1 MYAFINWAGD
11 TWKKRVNEYTLCR
24 IRLVGF
30 FAYGTILL
38 WSGWRVNRRKSI
50 SSKDYFLGGNAM
62 PMWMVSISVLATSQS
77 AATFLGGPDMGYRG
91 DLSYLATNIGAFM
104 AAYIVAIC
112 LIPKFYQYKVFT
124 VYELLEQQIGPRA
137 KKHAGIMY
145 LFGRVFAS
153 GARLYM
159 AAIAVAMILF
169 GDIAPGSIIF
179 ATVLITV
186 IGLLFSMFG
195 GVRSVIYSD
204 VIQAIVYVSAALF
217 VIYFLVA
224 AIPADLP
231 TIVSV
236 LQAPAVTESGFTQTS
251 KLTLLNFDLDFTNA
265 GMFSFWS
272 SITGFL
278 LLNIAAFG
286 LDQDMTQRVLTCK
299 TAKEGSKALLFSVVM
314 VIPVMFLFLLIGL
327 LLFIFYQ
334 RPDIMGEDAVIA
346 LSSFD
351 GAKVTVFMSYVLNQ
365 IPAGVRGLV
374 TIGIIAA
381 ALSTLNSGLSSM
393 SSVLVQDLYR
403 PFKQGKGIKLADSH
417 YVKAGKIS
425 MLLVGVALAAMAI
438 LCFYWQ
444 QYTDTPLL
452 AFALSVMLFSY
463 SGLLGV
469 YFTALFTK
477 RGSENSV
484 TAALI
489 TGFVITLLFQPYIQT
504 LLLPQSL
511 VVDLAF
517 TWQLCIATFIST
529 LVCLTGARGDNT
541 KGNNVVIENRLEV
554 HA

>member
-1 MYAFINWAGD
+1 MSA
-11 TWKKRVNEYTLCR
+11 EYTSLDW
-24 IRLVGF
+24 LVF
-30 FAYGTILL
+30 FAYGAILL
-38 WSGWRVNRRKSI
+38 LSGWWVNRKKST
-50 SSKDYFLGGNAM
+50 SSADYFLGGNAM
-62 PMWMVSISVLATSQS
+62 PVWMVSISVLATSQS

-91 DLSYLATNIGAFM
+91 DLSYLATNIGAFI
-104 AAYIVAIC
+104 AALFVAFY

-124 VYELLEQQIGPRA
+124 VYELLEQKIGPRA

-169 GDIAPGSIIF
+169 GDIAAESIVYSTII
-179 ATVLITV
+179 ITV
-186 IGLLFSMFG
+186 IGLLFSVFG

-204 VIQAIVYVSAALF
+204 VIQAVVYISAAVF
-217 VIYFLVA
+217 VIYFLVI
-224 AIPADLP
+224 AIPADFS
-231 TIVSV
+231 TIIAA
-236 LQAPAVTESGFTQTS
+236 LQDPAITTEGFIQTS
-251 KLTLLNFDLDFTNA
+251 KLTLLNFNLDFSSA
-265 GMFSFWS
+265 GMFGFWS

-299 TAKEGSKALLFSVVM
+299 TEKEGSKAMLLSVVL
-314 VIPVMFLFLLIGL
+314 VIPVMLLFLVIGL

-334 RPDIMGEDAVIA
+334 RPDLMGEGAVNA
-346 LSSFD
+346 MTSFE

-403 PFKQGKGIKLADSH
+403 PFNLNKGRQFADNH
-417 YVKAGKIS
+417 YVKAGKVS
-425 MLLVGVALAAMAI
+425 MIIVAIALASMAI

-444 QYTDTPLL
+444 KYTDTPLL

-477 RGSENSV
+477 RGSEHSV

-504 LLLPQSL
+504 LYLPATL
-511 VVDLAF
+511 VFDLAF
-517 TWQLCIATFIST
+517 TWKLCIATFIST
-529 LVCLTGARGDNT
+529 LVCLLGTRNLVETPGRKN
-541 KGNNVVIENRLEV
+541 KNNLEV
-554 HA
+554 NA

>member
-1 MYAFINWAGD
+1 MSAQYTALDWLVFI
-11 TWKKRVNEYTLCR
+11 
-24 IRLVGF
+24 
-30 FAYGTILL
+30 AYGAVLL
-38 WSGWRVNRRKSI
+38 LSGWWVNRKKAT
-50 SSKDYFLGGNAM
+50 SSEDYFLGGNAM

-91 DLSYLATNIGAFM
+91 DLSYLATNVGAFI
-104 AAYIVAIC
+104 AAFFVAIY

-137 KKHAGIMY
+137 KKHAGMMY
-145 LFGRVFAS
+145 LFGRIFAS

-169 GDIAPGSIIF
+169 GDIATDSIVY
-179 ATVLITV
+179 ATVIIAV
-186 IGLLFSMFG
+186 IGLLFSVVG

-204 VIQAIVYVSAALF
+204 VIQAVVYVSAAVF
-217 VIYFLVA
+217 VIYFLYIAIPVDFSTLVA
-224 AIPADLP
+224 A
-231 TIVSV
+231 
-236 LQAPAVTESGFTQTS
+236 LQEPAVTTAGFTRNS
-251 KLTLLNFDLDFTNA
+251 KLTLLNFDLDFSSA
-265 GMFSFWS
+265 GMFGFWS

-299 TAKEGSKALLFSVVM
+299 TAQEGSQAMLLSVVM
-314 VIPVMFLFLLIGL
+314 VIPVMLLFLVIGL

-334 RPDIMGEDAVIA
+334 RPDLMGEGAA
-346 LSSFD
+346 TAMASFS

-365 IPAGVRGLV
+365 MPAGVRGLV

-403 PFKQGKGIKLADSH
+403 PYQLKNGNHLDDSH

-425 MLLVGVALAAMAI
+425 MVIVAVALAAMAV

-469 YFTALFTK
+469 YFTALFTN

-489 TGFVITLLFQPYIQT
+489 TGFIITLLFQPYIQAMY
-504 LLLPQSL
+504 LPPEL
-511 VVDLAF
+511 VFDLAF
-517 TWQLCIATFIST
+517 TWKLCIATFIST
-529 LVCLTGARGDNT
+529 LVCFTGTR
-541 KGNNVVIENRLEV
+541 NVVNKNASRSNNNKLEV
-554 HA
+554 HV

>member
-1 MYAFINWAGD
+1 MSAQYTGLDWLVFI
-11 TWKKRVNEYTLCR
+11 
-24 IRLVGF
+24 
-30 FAYGTILL
+30 AYGAVLL
-38 WSGWRVNRRKSI
+38 LSGWWVNRKKST

-91 DLSYLATNIGAFM
+91 DLSYLATNIGAFL
-104 AAYIVAIC
+104 AAFFVASY

-169 GDIAPGSIIF
+169 GNIAVDSIVY
-179 ATVLITV
+179 ATVIITV
-186 IGLLFSMFG
+186 VGLLFSVFG

-204 VIQAIVYVSAALF
+204 VIQAVVYVSAAVF
-217 VIYFLVA
+217 VIYFLYIAIPVNFSTIVA
-224 AIPADLP
+224 ALQEP
-231 TIVSV
+231 SV
-236 LQAPAVTESGFTQTS
+236 TTAGFTQSS
-251 KLTLLNFDLDFTNA
+251 KLTLFNFELDFSSA
-265 GMFSFWS
+265 GMFGFWS

-299 TAKEGSKALLFSVVM
+299 TAKEGSKAMLLSVVM
-314 VIPVMFLFLLIGL
+314 VIPVMLLFLVIGL

-334 RPDIMGEDAVIA
+334 RPDLMGDGAA
-346 LSSFD
+346 TAMASFD

-374 TIGIIAA
+374 TIGIVAA

-403 PFKQGKGIKLADSH
+403 PFHLNKGLKFDDSH
-417 YVKAGKIS
+417 YVKAGKVS
-425 MLLVGVALAAMAI
+425 MIIVAVALALMAI

-504 LLLPQSL
+504 IYLPADMTF
-511 VVDLAF
+511 DLAF
-517 TWQLCIATFIST
+517 TWKLCIATFIAT
-529 LVCLTGARGDNT
+529 LVCLLGSQSKVTEQA
-541 KGNNVVIENRLEV
+541 GNHLEV

>member
-1 MYAFINWAGD
+1 MS
-11 TWKKRVNEYTLCR
+11 TEYTSADW
-24 IRLVGF
+24 LVF
-30 FAYGTILL
+30 LAYGTILL
-38 WSGWRVNRRKSI
+38 LSGWWVNRKKTTT
-50 SSKDYFLGGNAM
+50 SKDYFLGGKAM

-91 DLSYLATNIGAFM
+91 DLSYLATNIGAFI
-104 AAYIVAIC
+104 AAFFVAFY

-124 VYELLEQQIGPRA
+124 VYELLEQQIGPKA

-169 GDIAPGSIIF
+169 GDIAPESIIY
-179 ATVLITV
+179 ATILITV
-186 IGLLFSMFG
+186 IGLLFSVFG
-195 GVRSVIYSD
+195 GVRAVIYSD
-204 VIQAIVYVSAALF
+204 VIQAGVYVGAAVL
-217 VIYFLVA
+217 VVCFLVI
-224 AIPADLP
+224 AIPADFS
-231 TIVSV
+231 TVV
-236 LQAPAVTESGFTQTS
+236 AALQEPAVTKSGFIQTS
-251 KLTLLNFDLDFTNA
+251 KLTLFNFNLDFSSA
-265 GMFSFWS
+265 GMFGFWS

-299 TAKEGSKALLFSVVM
+299 TAKEGSKAMLLSVVM
-314 VIPVMFLFLLIGL
+314 VIPVMLLFLIIGL
-327 LLFIFYQ
+327 LLFVFYQ
-334 RPDIMGEDAVIA
+334 RPDLMGESAVTA
-346 LSSFD
+346 MTSFD

-374 TIGIIAA
+374 TVGIIAA

-403 PFKQGKGIKLADSH
+403 PFNQQKGVRLADSH
-417 YVKAGKIS
+417 YVKVGKVS
-425 MLLVGVALAAMAI
+425 MVIIAVALASMAI

-477 RGSENSV
+477 RGSERSV

-504 LLLPQSL
+504 LYLPATFIF
-511 VVDLAF
+511 DLAF
-517 TWQLCIATFIST
+517 TWKLCIATFIST
-529 LVCLTGARGDNT
+529 LVCLLGTRNLAETACKQN
-541 KGNNVVIENRLEV
+541 KNKLEV

>member
-1 MYAFINWAGD
+1 MSVQYTGLDWLVFI
-11 TWKKRVNEYTLCR
+11 
-24 IRLVGF
+24 
-30 FAYGTILL
+30 AYGVILL
-38 WSGWRVNRRKSI
+38 LSGWWVNRKKST
-50 SSKDYFLGGNAM
+50 SSEDYFLGGNAM

-104 AAYIVAIC
+104 AALFVSIY

-124 VYELLEQQIGPRA
+124 VYELLDRQIGPRA
-137 KKHAGIMY
+137 KKHAGMMY

-169 GDIAPGSIIF
+169 GDIAADSIVY
-179 ATVLITV
+179 ATIIITI
-186 IGLLFSMFG
+186 IGLLFSVFG

-204 VIQAIVYVSAALF
+204 VIQAVVYVSAALF
-217 VIYFLVA
+217 VIYFLYI
-224 AIPADLP
+224 AIPADFS
-231 TIVSV
+231 TIVAA
-236 LQAPAVTESGFTQTS
+236 LQTPAVSTAGFTQAS
-251 KLTLLNFDLDFTNA
+251 KLTLLNFELDFSSS
-265 GMFSFWS
+265 GMFGFWS
-272 SITGFL
+272 AITGFL

-299 TAKEGSKALLFSVVM
+299 TAKEGSKAMLLSVVM
-314 VIPVMFLFLLIGL
+314 VIPVMCLFLVIGL
-327 LLFIFYQ
+327 LLFVFYQ

-346 LSSFD
+346 MSSFD

-365 IPAGVRGLV
+365 IPSGVRGLV

-393 SSVLVQDLYR
+393 SSVLVQDLYK
-403 PFKQGKGIKLADSH
+403 PWKLAKGLTLVDSH
-417 YVKAGKIS
+417 YVKAGKVS
-425 MLLVGVALAAMAI
+425 MIIVAVALAAMAV

-489 TGFVITLLFQPYIQT
+489 TGFVITLLFQPYVQT
-504 LLLPQSL
+504 LYLPQTMTF
-511 VVDLAF
+511 DLAF
-517 TWQLCIATFIST
+517 TWKLCIATLVST
-529 LVCLTGARGDNT
+529 LICLMGTRRSTVN
-541 KGNNVVIENRLEV
+541 ENGEV
-554 HA
+554 THDKFEVSA

>member
-1 MYAFINWAGD
+1 MSA
-11 TWKKRVNEYTLCR
+11 EYTSLDW
-24 IRLVGF
+24 LVF
-30 FAYGTILL
+30 LAYGAILL
-38 WSGWRVNRRKSI
+38 LSAWWVNRKKAT
-50 SSKDYFLGGNAM
+50 SSADYFLGGNAM

-91 DLSYLATNIGAFM
+91 DLSYLATNIGAFI
-104 AAYIVAIC
+104 AALFVAFY

-124 VYELLEQQIGPRA
+124 VYELLEQKIGPRA

-159 AAIAVAMILF
+159 AAIAVAMIIF
-169 GDIAPGSIIF
+169 GDIAAENIVYSTII
-179 ATVLITV
+179 ITV
-186 IGLLFSMFG
+186 IGLLFSVFG

-204 VIQAIVYVSAALF
+204 VIQAVVYISAAVF
-217 VIYFLVA
+217 VIYFLVI
-224 AIPADLP
+224 AIPADFS
-231 TIVSV
+231 TIVAA
-236 LQAPAVTESGFTQTS
+236 LQDPAVTTEGFIQTS
-251 KLTLLNFDLDFTNA
+251 KLTLLNFNLDFSSA
-265 GMFSFWS
+265 GMFGFWS

-299 TAKEGSKALLFSVVM
+299 TAKEGSKAMLLSVVLVLPVMLLFLV
-314 VIPVMFLFLLIGL
+314 IGL
-327 LLFIFYQ
+327 LLFLFYQ
-334 RPDIMGEDAVIA
+334 RPDLMGEGAA
-346 LSSFD
+346 TAMTSFE

-403 PFKQGKGIKLADSH
+403 PFNLNKGRQFADNH
-417 YVKAGKIS
+417 YVKAGKVS
-425 MLLVGVALAAMAI
+425 MIIVAIALASMAI

-477 RGSENSV
+477 RGSEHSV

-504 LLLPQSL
+504 LYLPAPL
-511 VVDLAF
+511 VFDLAF
-517 TWQLCIATFIST
+517 TWKLCIATFIST
-529 LVCLTGARGDNT
+529 LVCLLGTRNLVETPGRKN
-541 KGNNVVIENRLEV
+541 KNNLEV
-554 HA
+554 SA

>member
-1 MYAFINWAGD
+1 
-11 TWKKRVNEYTLCR
+11 
-24 IRLVGF
+24 
-30 FAYGTILL
+30 
-38 WSGWRVNRRKSI
+38 
-50 SSKDYFLGGNAM
+50 
-62 PMWMVSISVLATSQS
+62 
-77 AATFLGGPDMGYRG
+77 MGYRG
-91 DLSYLATNIGAFM
+91 DLSYLATNIGAFI
-104 AAYIVAIC
+104 AAFFVSVY

-137 KKHAGIMY
+137 KKHAGMMY

-169 GDIAPGSIIF
+169 GDIATQSIVY
-179 ATVLITV
+179 ATIIITI
-186 IGLLFSMFG
+186 IGLLFSVFG

-204 VIQAIVYVSAALF
+204 VIQAMVYVSAALF
-217 VIYFLVA
+217 VIYFLVI
-224 AIPADLP
+224 AIPADFS
-231 TIVSV
+231 TIVAA
-236 LQAPAVTESGFTQTS
+236 LQEPAVTTTGFIQTS
-251 KLTLLNFDLDFTNA
+251 KLTLFNFNLDFSSA
-265 GMFSFWS
+265 GMFGFWS

-299 TAKEGSKALLFSVVM
+299 TAKEGSRAMLLSVVM
-314 VIPVMFLFLLIGL
+314 VIPVMLLFLVIGL

-334 RPDIMGEDAVIA
+334 RPDLMGEGAA
-346 LSSFD
+346 TAMTSFD

-365 IPAGVRGLV
+365 IPSGVRGLV

-403 PFKQGKGIKLADSH
+403 PFNLQRGLRFADSH
-417 YVKAGKIS
+417 YVNAGKIS
-425 MLLVGVALAAMAI
+425 MIIVAVALAAMAV

-444 QYTDTPLL
+444 QHTDTPLL

-469 YFTALFTK
+469 YFTALFTQ

-504 LLLPQSL
+504 MYLPPAL
-511 VVDLAF
+511 IIDLAF
-517 TWQLCIATFIST
+517 TWKLCIATFIST
-529 LVCLTGARGDNT
+529 LVCLLGKRNLVDKPCRANH
-541 KGNNVVIENRLEV
+541 ENKLEV